1 MHLSHHVAGQLVVR
15 IVENFCTQ
23 TDFSDIMQQPAQ
35 LDIFNGYGTEADA
48 LGQPSG
54 INGNPPVVL
63 PSIGIFYAQ
72 SSGDGI

>member
-1 MHLSHHVAGQLVVR
+1 
-15 IVENFCTQ
+15 
-23 TDFSDIMQQPAQ
+23 MQQPAQ

-72 SSGDGI
+72 NSGDGT